1 MTKAT
6 SLGLTLLMFGLMVGM
21 AVALWTGSIPIEW
34 LASLGYSGLFL
45 LSLINGIAP
54 FAGPSQIATFF
65 AASQLSPFFVGLSTG
80 IGGAI
85 GELAGYAFGYF
96 LRSAQTAEMERKIQ
110 RVAKWRLLRVSQER
124 SFVPLLVLATLPN
137 PFFDPV
143 SALAGSL
150 KISFQRYFYP
160 VLLGKV
166 LRHLL
171 IAYAG
176 YFSLTFMDIQQI
188 INHPITIQVYY
199 ATVYIL
205 AVLIIALV
213 VWGVRSKVES
223 DPDPFFLNMT
233 FFAFAGQSV
242 LTADLYHV
250 TRPSGL
256 IIFLNLVALGIVFLE
271 LTVMKAQYSTTKEH
285 YKTRLSENLVGR
297 ASILEKNDGEI
308 PKHIQD
314 EIEHWA
320 TILVRITG
328 IDFYP
333 QWYQNRL
340 RFGVRG
346 GPREERRR
354 QAVSIL
360 PTDKF
365 EVKKGHI
372 TVNALEVEEDS
383 RKWLWRAYVGVFVV
397 SWLLFM
403 ASVLYVRLSK

>member
-1 MTKAT
+1 MTKVT
-6 SLGLTLLMFGLMVGM
+6 SLGLTVLIFGLMVGM
-21 AVALWTGSIPIEW
+21 AVALWTGWIPIEW
-34 LASLGYSGLFL
+34 LASLGYSGIFV
-45 LSLINGIAP
+45 LSLVNGIAP
-54 FAGPSQIATFF
+54 FAGPSQVATFF
-65 AASQLSPFFVGLSTG
+65 AASQLSPLGVGLSAG
-80 IGGAI
+80 VGGAI
-85 GELAGYAFGYF
+85 GELAGYGFGYF
-96 LRSAQTAEMERKIQ
+96 LRSAQTAEMERKIE
-110 RVAKWRLLRVSQER
+110 RVANWRWLRISRER
-124 SFVPLLVLATLPN
+124 SFVPLLVLAALPN
-137 PFFDPV
+137 PFFDPA

-160 VLLGKV
+160 VLMGKV
-166 LRHLL
+166 FRHLL
-171 IAYAG
+171 IAFAG
-176 YFSLTFMDIQQI
+176 YYALTFMDIQQI
-188 INHPITIQVYY
+188 INHPITAQIGN
-199 ATVYIL
+199 AAVYIL
-205 AVLIIALV
+205 AVLLIAIV
-213 VWGVRSKVES
+213 VWAVRSKVES

-256 IIFLNLVALGIVFLE
+256 IIFLNLLALGIVFVQLA
-271 LTVMKAQYSTTKEH
+271 VMKAQYSTTKEH

-297 ASILEKNDGEI
+297 AAILEQHDNEI
-308 PKHIQD
+308 PKQIQD
-314 EIEHWA
+314 DIEHWA

-365 EVKKGHI
+365 EVKKDHI

-383 RKWLWRAYVGVFVV
+383 RKWLWRGYVGVFAL
-397 SWLLFM
+397 SWGLFI
-403 ASVLYVRLSK
+403 ASVLYVRLSE